1 MPMLASTT
9 ISACNGRPPYQL
21 SWPLLVVRSS
31 LVTQIQAERTCTVPF
46 PVLFYKYGERVRR
59 QCKYAREA
67 AEVLEQMMGQQGEEK
82 SEKPKEQA

>member
-1 MPMLASTT
+1 M
-9 ISACNGRPPYQL
+9 
-21 SWPLLVVRSS
+21 
-31 LVTQIQAERTCTVPF
+31 PF

-82 SEKPKEQA
+82 SEKRKEQV